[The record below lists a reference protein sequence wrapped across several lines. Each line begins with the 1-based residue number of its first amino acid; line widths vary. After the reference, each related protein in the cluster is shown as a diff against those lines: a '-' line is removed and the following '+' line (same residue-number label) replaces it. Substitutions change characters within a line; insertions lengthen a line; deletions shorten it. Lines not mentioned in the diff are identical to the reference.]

1 MNTLLALILNIFSL
15 ILMTVC
21 TVVFMQY
28 SYRKKMTQYF
38 SACQILIINWIV
50 CHIID
55 IFSLNMTA
63 KILFS
68 NIGYI
73 SVCSIGAVFL
83 LFSLYYIKSD
93 IAQSKLF
100 KIIIFIPSAVLYFIE
115 ITDPIFHLFF
125 KKFFFGET
133 LGGIGFYV
141 TAVYNYILLIISIC
155 LMLIKNRKSF
165 KKNTADDIDF
175 FISCYTARN

>member
-115 ITDPIFHLFF
+115 ITDPIFHLF
-125 KKFFFGET
+125 
-133 LGGIGFYV
+133 L
-141 TAVYNYILLIISIC
+141 
-155 LMLIKNRKSF
+155 KNSF
-165 KKNTADDIDF
+165 LEKL
-175 FISCYTARN
+175 

>member
-1 MNTLLALILNIFSL
+1 MNTLLALILNLFSL

-21 TVVFMQY
+21 TVVFMQC
-28 SYRKKMTQYF
+28 SYRKKMTQCF
-38 SACQILIINWIV
+38 SACQILIVNWIV

-55 IFSLNMTA
+55 IFSLNMA
-63 KILFS
+63 VKILFS

-93 IAQSKLF
+93 ITQSKLF

-125 KKFFFGET
+125 NNLHVLSVEKIT
-133 LGGIGFYV
+133 Y
-141 TAVYNYILLIISIC
+141 
-155 LMLIKNRKSF
+155 
-165 KKNTADDIDF
+165 DI
-175 FISCYTARN
+175 

>member
-38 SACQILIINWIV
+38 SACQILIINRIV
-50 CHIID
+50 FQIID

-68 NIGYI
+68 NIAYI

-93 IAQSKLF
+93 IAQSKIF
-100 KIIIFIPSAVLYFIE
+100 KIIIFIPSAVLFFIE
-115 ITDPIFHLFF
+115 ITDPIFH
-125 KKFFFGET
+125 
-133 LGGIGFYV
+133 
-141 TAVYNYILLIISIC
+141 
-155 LMLIKNRKSF
+155 
-165 KKNTADDIDF
+165 
-175 FISCYTARN
+175 